1 MYTDELAVASSS
13 IDFSGLRDLLTV
25 LTAAHRTAAVISFQA
40 GGAGMFQRLPP
51 MSVRV
56 PARA

>member
-25 LTAAHRTAAVISFQA
+25 LTAAPQLTA
-40 GGAGMFQRLPP
+40 RLP
-51 MSVRV
+51 
-56 PARA
+56 